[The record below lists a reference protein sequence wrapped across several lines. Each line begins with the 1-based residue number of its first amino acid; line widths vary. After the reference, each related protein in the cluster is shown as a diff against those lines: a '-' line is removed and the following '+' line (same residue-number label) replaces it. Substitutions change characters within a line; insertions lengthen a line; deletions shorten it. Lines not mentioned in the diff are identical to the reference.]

1 MARLLSELLQSNRYR
16 LLFLIYRSRRSR
28 IPAVG
33 TKSKL
38 ANAFG
43 YKSDGHFH
51 YDWDYLTSNGLIVE
65 EAGWVRIT
73 RKGKREFLP
82 IDTLRVGSFISLSF
96 GILSLEFIFLR
107 YFSAEFDPGYFV
119 LLDGAVFMALAS
131 FYLYVYRILRPS
143 LSGDEERVVSNS

>member
-1 MARLLSELLQSNRYR
+1 MAKLLSELLQSNRYR
-16 LLFLIYRSRRSR
+16 LLFLIYRSRRGR

-38 ANAFG
+38 AKAFG

-65 EAGWVRIT
+65 EGRWVRIT

-82 IDTLRVGSFISLSF
+82 IETLRVGSLFSF
-96 GILSLEFIFLR
+96 MFGFLSLEFILLH
-107 YFSAEFDPGYFV
+107 YFSPQFEAVYFV
-119 LLDGAVFMALAS
+119 LLDGVVLMALAS
-131 FYLYVYRILRPS
+131 FYLYVYRTLRPG
-143 LSGDEERVVSNS
+143 LSDDEDMSVSNS